1 MAHQV
6 AGDEILRPAAQIA
19 VEAVHLAG
27 GAGKE
32 HQPGLQGLPD
42 FPEGV
47 AQVALDVL
55 GAPEPPQV
63 LLAEAGHV
71 AQMLFAVKGRAEHD
85 AAALQHI
92 VRQRREG
99 AAGGGV
105 LADALVPVPGG
116 EHRRQGL
123 GLPLTEQGADSGA
136 VPAMDALVQIDIRIG
151 EALPVPLH
159 GDGVPGAAARA
170 GGAAGT
176 AGVVRQHRSAAG
188 GRLLFRRLLFRAR
201 LVPQGGAQIV
211 QGGLPGRPQPPVH
224 VRPVDG
230 VVQSGGGAGADDALR
245 QAQAAQDAEGAGA
258 LRRGQLAGGHR
269 REEGLLELDGE
280 HRPVEGIRTDIA
292 GVLEQAQEFRG
303 ARVQHAGGLGV
314 DLLPDAAQLDH
325 RQARLLRQTLDIGR
339 QGARLTDAVAE
350 NIAAGAVQRRRHG
363 GPLLRRQQQRGVQH
377 HGDVL
382 PRDLLHDL
390 AALPLPDGD
399 VGETLQIAPQLL
411 LHALRD
417 MGDAEGRR
425 VGDLPPGGEGAEEHR
440 VEPAVREDLRVP
452 DLVAAGEDQVIGQLR
467 AAQLLQTLEPVAGDA
482 EIVPGKALEPLIAVP
497 QGLVVQRRVDVR
509 RRAAHAGGLAEQVV
523 VLVDVIVDDLA
534 RTAQGLHRP
543 LRGRGLQ
550 QRPIVVDMIKGDK
563 SCLQTK
569 DFLSVTSG
577 P

>member
-1 MAHQV
+1 M
-6 AGDEILRPAAQIA
+6 
-19 VEAVHLAG
+19 
-27 GAGKE
+27 
-32 HQPGLQGLPD
+32 
-42 FPEGV
+42 
-47 AQVALDVL
+47 
-55 GAPEPPQV
+55 
-63 LLAEAGHV
+63 
-71 AQMLFAVKGRAEHD
+71 
-85 AAALQHI
+85 
-92 VRQRREG
+92 
-99 AAGGGV
+99 
-105 LADALVPVPGG
+105 
-116 EHRRQGL
+116 
-123 GLPLTEQGADSGA
+123 
-136 VPAMDALVQIDIRIG
+136 
-151 EALPVPLH
+151 
-159 GDGVPGAAARA
+159 
-170 GGAAGT
+170 
-176 AGVVRQHRSAAG
+176 
-188 GRLLFRRLLFRAR
+188 
-201 LVPQGGAQIV
+201 
-211 QGGLPGRPQPPVH
+211 
-224 VRPVDG
+224 
-230 VVQSGGGAGADDALR
+230 
-245 QAQAAQDAEGAGA
+245 
-258 LRRGQLAGGHR
+258 
-269 REEGLLELDGE
+269 ELDGK
-280 HRPVEGIRTDIA
+280 HGAVEGIRTDIA
-292 GVLEQAQEFRG
+292 GVLEQAQELRG

-339 QGARLTDAVAE
+339 QGAGLADAVAE
-350 NIAAGAVQRRRHG
+350 DIATGAVRRYRHG

-377 HGDVL
+377 HRDVL

-399 VGETLQIAPQLL
+399 MGKTLQIAPQLL

-523 VLVDVIVDDLA
+523 VLVDVVVDDLA
-534 RTAQGLHRP
+534 FTAQGLHRP

-563 SCLQTK
+563 SSLQTK